1 MATKMGGSVPA
12 TVFEAVTPDNATGFT
27 NGVSRGLYI
36 GGAGNAAVV
45 NVDGTAV
52 LFSGLTAGSVLP
64 VQAIRVNSTST
75 TATNIVALF

>member
-1 MATKMGGSVPA
+1 MAVKQGGSVPA
-12 TVFEAVTPDNATGFT
+12 TIFEAVTASDSTGFT
-27 NGVSRGLYI
+27 NGVCRGLYI

-52 LFSGLTAGSVLP
+52 LFSGLLAGSILP

>member
-1 MATKMGGSVPA
+1 MAVLQGGSVPA
-12 TVFEAVTPDNATGFT
+12 TDYQVVTASDVTNFT
-27 NGVSRGLYI
+27 KGVCRGLYI

-52 LFSGLTAGSVLP
+52 LFSGLVAGSILP

-75 TATNIVALF
+75 TATPIVALF